1 MYWKTSWGW
10 NIFYTGWNIG
20 IGKNNPTYLLD
31 INGIINFIGFRMTTG
46 ASNNYILASDASGNA
61 RWTSTGSL
69 FSSYVETDPLV
80 SAWAKAPTKPS
91 YNFTEIVGTV
101 TDAQVPDTITVNTA
115 INSTQLGWVWSASY
129 ALLASPWLTWTPT
142 APTAA
147 TATNTT
153 QIATTAFVNSKV
165 ATLLDYQS
173 SRDFPLGTLIQ
184 SDIDYSVTNGE
195 PFLLEIQ
202 GNAYGSIVPFD
213 IKYQWYIYSDT
224 VINHGWISVWT
235 NITWL
240 VLFNYGGKLCF
251 WFPSQSYWHGYTVNI
266 NDSYPWTKK
275 NRLVSITNAAKPG
288 AITKEVALSANIR
301 QWLHSSNYNSYA
313 PTLTWW
319 WASWTWGI
327 NITGNSENVTTPT
340 WGYKHLWAWWVGRT
354 AIGAILVNT
363 AYMADSAT
371 TAWTANA
378 VSFNGWLT
386 TGSTPT
392 FGGINLWWVMNVSIP
407 YGATPSTNPDA
418 TILASFK
425 NSNKSWDPRV
435 LDIGVNSDN
444 SAFLRSVGTNLTLFG
459 GNVGI
464 NTKTPWAQL
473 DVNGDIKVWNQQG
486 WDNPGGWNKNVL
498 IDATNHGRFRIKA
511 SNYTYGNV
519 DTSLWADSTVTPSS
533 GIYSSHAFSINA
545 WGNNVVIPT
554 GNVGIWINNPSAKF
568 AVAPAAGGGLYVG
581 NGIFS
586 NPAGWNQLIDLEGAW
601 HARLNVRT
609 SNVLMGMYAHDT
621 WLAVSGTTPGGFI
634 GTYNNY
640 PVSFLV
646 NASQKMVIDTAGN
659 VGIWTTW
666 PWYKLDVNGT
676 IRTTGDIL
684 VNGNYGQ
691 WLVGIYSDT
700 RYQNVF
706 SMWSAY
712 RLATDGTTPGNLYG
726 IAWTHSN
733 IWGQSIGWLGH
744 QALFM
749 ENWVTQTAIGNG
761 IWTRAAITSVWN
773 MNAPSFVDSNNAWY
787 YVDPSGT
794 SRMNTLNY
802 VDQAYIVDVRPQYMY
817 DWNDSA
823 YYMDFNNTSR
833 LNALIPNNIQLA
845 WVGWNS
851 NVPNQSYGIYQ
862 EAGAWVHPYPDLN
875 IWWHTWIKIWGYY
888 GYWWIRFFNN
898 SDMATETMSI
908 GNWDNNVRV
917 ANDLYVNGVVTSA
930 APTAANHVA
939 TKAYVDAAAGWGSLK
954 LYQAN
959 GTSLIGNFI
968 NLLIDSSS
976 HAIIYY
982 SDTLWNILQTDL
994 SAQGSNPIATNWYFP
1009 NTDCTL
1015 SQMYRSGWYWVSGVQ
1030 GYTRANNWNYY
1041 AVIWNGCTIV
1051 TGIKNYS
1058 RWDHVWNTCIP
1069 VTVDFWPYTW
1079 YCTVDYT
1086 SMGNQLCWAWLCKIK
1101 P

>member
-1 MYWKTSWGW
+1 MTSIKYFILGNFLLFGFIAFPLSIFSAPIIQWPVVPAMYWKTSGGW
-10 NIFYTGWNIG
+10 NIFYTGGNIG

-91 YNFTEIVGTV
+91 YNFTEITWTV
-101 TDAQVPDTITVNTA
+101 TDAQVPDTVTINNASTATALQTARTIGWVSFNGTANINLPWVNTAGNQDTTGNAATATALQTSRTINGVGFNGTADITLPTVNTSWDQTISWNKTFNNDITVVGKVITDTLVNRTVA
-115 INSTQLGWVWSASY
+115 QLTVSGSILPNATSSQKDLGATGNRWANLWLSWNATIWWNANVTGSVTAGSFVWPLTGNASTVTNGVYTSSSY
-129 ALLASPWLTWTPT
+129 ADPAWITSLAKSKVWLANVDNTSDVNKPVSTAQQTALNLKANLASPALTGIPT

-147 TATNTT
+147 VATNTT

-301 QWLHSSNYNSYA
+301 QWLHSSNFNSYA
-313 PTLTWW
+313 PTLTWV
-319 WASWTWGI
+319 WASGTWWI
-327 NITGNSENVTTPT
+327 NITGN
-340 WGYKHLWAWWVGRT
+340 
-354 AIGAILVNT
+354 
-363 AYMADSAT
+363 AT
-371 TAWTANA
+371 TATTATTATNA
-378 VSFNGWLT
+378 TRLYASDSPYRIGDASPYYMSMTYDGSRWLLQAN
-386 TGSTPT
+386 P
-392 FGGINLWWVMNVSIP
+392 
-407 YGATPSTNPDA
+407 ATPA
-418 TILASFK
+418 AV
-425 NSNKSWDPRV
+425 RV
-435 LDIGVNSDN
+435 
-444 SAFLRSVGTNLTLFG
+444 A
-459 GNVGI
+459 
-464 NTKTPWAQL
+464 
-473 DVNGDIKVWNQQG
+473 
-486 WDNPGGWNKNVL
+486 
-498 IDATNHGRFRIKA
+498 
-511 SNYTYGNV
+511 Y
-519 DTSLWADSTVTPSS
+519 ADSTGNADTVDGYHASSLLWYNGWVWSPWYDANTIGPSKS
-533 GIYSSHAFSINA
+533 WFSYSNNA
-545 WGNNVVIPT
+545 PHTWPLAYFDAWWYGLQLSADYSWGWEWMSFRTKNGDTATWNWWNRLITTDNIWSYSRLWNTWQNNH
-554 GNVGIWINNPSAKF
+554 
-568 AVAPAAGGGLYVG
+568 Y
-581 NGIFS
+581 
-586 NPAGWNQLIDLEGAW
+586 
-601 HARLNVRT
+601 
-609 SNVLMGMYAHDT
+609 
-621 WLAVSGTTPGGFI
+621 SGTDGAE
-634 GTYNNY
+634 Y
-640 PVSFLV
+640 
-646 NASQKMVIDTAGN
+646 A
-659 VGIWTTW
+659 
-666 PWYKLDVNGT
+666 T
-676 IRTTGDIL
+676 IF
-684 VNGNYGQ
+684 Y
-691 WLVGIYSDT
+691 
-700 RYQNVF
+700 
-706 SMWSAY
+706 
-712 RLATDGTTPGNLYG
+712 
-726 IAWTHSN
+726 
-733 IWGQSIGWLGH
+733 
-744 QALFM
+744 
-749 ENWVTQTAIGNG
+749 
-761 IWTRAAITSVWN
+761 
-773 MNAPSFVDSNNAWY
+773 DSNNAWY

-888 GYWWIRFFNN
+888 WYWWIRFFNN

-917 ANDLYVNGVVTSA
+917 ANDLYVNGVITSA
-930 APTAANHVA
+930 APTASNHVA

-976 HAIIYY
+976 HVIIYY

-994 SAQGSNPIATNWYFP
+994 SAQGSNPIATNWYFS

-1015 SQMYRSGWYWVSGVQ
+1015 SQMYRPGWYWVSGVQ

-1041 AVIWNGCTIV
+1041 AAIWAGCSIV
-1051 TGIKNYS
+1051 TGVKYYS
-1058 RWDHVWNTCIP
+1058 RWDHVWNSCIP

-1086 SMGNQLCWAWLCKIK
+1086 NMGSQLCWAWNCKIK